1 MAGFQWLQGA
11 VIGDDVGVLGVNLR
25 GTDFSRA
32 PIMQKVA
39 KSALIRG
46 HAGHDP

>member
-1 MAGFQWLQGA
+1 MAGFQWLQST
-11 VIGDDVGVLGVNLR
+11 VIGGDFGVVGVNLR
-25 GTDFSRA
+25 GTDFSRV
-32 PIMQKVA
+32 PIVQKVA